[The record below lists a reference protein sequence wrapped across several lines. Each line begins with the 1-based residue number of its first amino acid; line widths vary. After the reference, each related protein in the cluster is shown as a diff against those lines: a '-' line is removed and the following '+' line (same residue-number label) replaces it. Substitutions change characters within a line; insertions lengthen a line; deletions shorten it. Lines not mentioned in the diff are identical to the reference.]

1 MQNKKE
7 SLLSVA
13 PDREERPS
21 FGVTTFVVAT
31 HNSSR
36 RLYSHKRVVIPLIDA
51 EEGKAGYTVEM
62 RYPRTWLSKDV
73 PMRAKIEST
82 ERGFSQVLKVI
93 KFNFII
99 GKGAVIKSQCPER
112 FWGITQSISE
122 CFQVQ
127 LVTMLTSFGFSL
139 LNWGIFC
146 KFL

>member
-7 SLLSVA
+7 SLLSAV

-93 KFNFII
+93 EFNFILGVELLNQI
-99 GKGAVIKSQCPER
+99 SVSRKVLGNN
-112 FWGITQSISE
+112 QSIS
-122 CFQVQ
+122 
-127 LVTMLTSFGFSL
+127 
-139 LNWGIFC
+139 
-146 KFL
+146 